1 MAPAQNN
8 VGCCNGAGV
17 GILSIGDLALDYLVY
32 FDING
37 AAAGTGYDQIAVTG
51 TVALNPSATLN
62 LAMSASFVPTIGQEF
77 VLINNDRCRP
87 CHRHFQRHA
96 GRHDRYAQRRGVPS

>member
-1 MAPAQNN
+1 LSGTHTYSGSLENNSQTRLNGVSMPNASVTNYGALWGNGAIGALTSFGQMAPAQNN

-37 AAAGTGYDQIAVTG
+37 AAAELDTTRS
-51 TVALNPSATLN
+51 P
-62 LAMSASFVPTIGQEF
+62 
-77 VLINNDRCRP
+77 
-87 CHRHFQRHA
+87 
-96 GRHDRYAQRRGVPS
+96 